1 MWDGM
6 KSNKQAVDKS
16 NGRFICLDQTS
27 KTICVS
33 LCLLVVLNDL
43 KCVTTQEK
51 WIVILILFF
60 LLPHLNPFNSKSH
73 PL

>member
-16 NGRFICLDQTS
+16 NGRFLCLDQTS
-27 KTICVS
+27 KTICVC

-51 WIVILILFF
+51 WIVILINFNF
-60 LLPHLNPFNSKSH
+60 LT
-73 PL
+73 